1 MHAVVR
7 ESRVVV
13 EVDHRDHTRPLAPST
28 ALNPAAL
35 SLFGF
40 HRPIWGALAHLL
52 LSSFDAGHTP
62 GLKKQGHPQLTA
74 RLFTRPSLDNGLKMR
89 STCCQVLHLN

>member
-40 HRPIWGALAHLL
+40 HRPIWCALAHLL

-62 GLKKQGHPQLTA
+62 GLKNKGI
-74 RLFTRPSLDNGLKMR
+74 PSSPLALY
-89 STCCQVLHLN
+89 TTEP